1 MSKKVLVLGSSGA
14 MGQHLVPLLAEMG
27 YSVTA
32 VSLDDEKPCSE
43 RVRCIKADA
52 KDRATVEALLA
63 QGYDGVVD
71 FMVYW
76 SDDFKDVYKLFLD
89 NTAHYIYFS
98 TYRIYADEE
107 HPIKETSP
115 RLLEATTDEALRA
128 SNDYCIYKAK
138 GEDLLLSSE
147 YKNWTAVRPAITY
160 SRMRYQL
167 VTLEA
172 PNTVARAKA
181 GKAVVLPIE
190 AKDKQATMSWA
201 GDVAK
206 MLARLLF
213 NPAAYREIY
222 SVTTSEHHTW
232 GEIAEYYRE
241 LCGLRAVWVPKEDY
255 IAILA
260 GDDEQRTLLYRRQL
274 EYDRLF
280 DRIMD
285 NSKILGV
292 TGMKAEELMP
302 LYDGLKYE
310 ISRYDE
316 SVALKNND
324 AMDKYIEQKGI
335 K

>member
-1 MSKKVLVLGSSGA
+1 MDKKVLVLGSSGA
-14 MGQHLVPLLAEMG
+14 MGQYLVPLLAEMG

-32 VSLDDEKPCSE
+32 VSLDDEKPCSD

-63 QGYDGVVD
+63 EGYDGVVD

-89 NTAHYIYFS
+89 NTKHYIYFS

-213 NPAAYREIY
+213 NPVAYREIY

-255 IAILA
+255 ISILG
-260 GDDEQRTLLYRRQL
+260 GDNEQATMLYRRQL

-285 NSKILGV
+285 NSKILAA

-302 LYDGLKYE
+302 LYEGLKYE

-316 SVALKNND
+316 NADLPVNER
-324 AMDKYIEQKGI
+324 MDKYLEERGL
-335 K
+335 

>member
-1 MSKKVLVLGSSGA
+1 MSKNVLVLGSTGA
-14 MGQHLVPLLAEMG
+14 MGQYLVPYLSDMG
-27 YSVTA
+27 YRVTA
-32 VSLDDEKPCSE
+32 VSLDDEKPYSE
-43 RVRCIKADA
+43 RVRTVKANGKDTDFLA
-52 KDRATVEALLA
+52 KTLA
-63 QGYDGVVD
+63 EGYDAVVD
-71 FMVYW
+71 FMVYCD
-76 SDDFKDVYKLFLD
+76 DDFKDRYKLFLD
-89 NTAHYIYFS
+89 NTSHYIYLS

-107 HPIKETSP
+107 HPIKESSP
-115 RLLEATTDEALRA
+115 RLLEATTDDALRA

-138 GEDLLLSSE
+138 GEDILLSSG
-147 YKNWTAVRPAITY
+147 YSNFTIVRPAITY
-160 SRMRYQL
+160 SKMRYQL
-167 VTLEA
+167 VTLEVQ
-172 PNTVARAKA
+172 NTVARARA
-181 GKAVVLPIE
+181 GKKVIVPIE
-190 AKDKQATMSWA
+190 AKDKAATMSWA

-206 MLARLLF
+206 MIALLLF
-213 NPAAYREIY
+213 KKEAMRETF

-241 LCGLRAVWVPKEDY
+241 ICGLEAVWVPEEEFLTALGPQDPT
-255 IAILA
+255 LA
-260 GDDEQRTLLYRRQL
+260 RRQL

-316 SVALKNND
+316 SITLKNND

>member
-14 MGQHLVPLLAEMG
+14 MGQYLVPLLSEMG

-32 VSLDDEKPCSE
+32 VSLDDERPCSE

-63 QGYDGVVD
+63 EGYDGVVD

-213 NPAAYREIY
+213 NPVAYREIY

-255 IAILA
+255 ISILG

-285 NSKILGV
+285 NSKILAA

-310 ISRYDE
+310 IARFDE
-316 SVALKNND
+316 NTELPVNER
-324 AMDKYIEQKGI
+324 MDKYLEERGL
-335 K
+335 

>member
-14 MGQHLVPLLAEMG
+14 MGQHLVPLLASMG
-27 YSVTA
+27 YYVTA

-213 NPAAYREIY
+213 NPVAYREIY

-255 IAILA
+255 ISILG

-285 NSKILGV
+285 NSKILAA

-310 ISRYDE
+310 IARFDE
-316 SVALKNND
+316 NADLPVNER
-324 AMDKYIEQKGI
+324 MDKYLEERGL
-335 K
+335 

>member
-14 MGQHLVPLLAEMG
+14 MGQHLVPLLSEMG
-27 YSVTA
+27 YYVTA
-32 VSLDDEKPCSE
+32 VSLDDEKPCSD

-63 QGYDGVVD
+63 EGYDGVVD

-89 NTAHYIYFS
+89 NTARYIYFS

-172 PNTVARAKA
+172 SNTVARARA
-181 GKAVVLPIE
+181 GKAVVLPID

-241 LCGLRAVWVPKEDY
+241 LCGLRAVWVPKED
-255 IAILA
+255 
-260 GDDEQRTLLYRRQL
+260 
-274 EYDRLF
+274 
-280 DRIMD
+280 
-285 NSKILGV
+285 
-292 TGMKAEELMP
+292 
-302 LYDGLKYE
+302 
-310 ISRYDE
+310 
-316 SVALKNND
+316 
-324 AMDKYIEQKGI
+324 
-335 K
+335 

>member
-1 MSKKVLVLGSSGA
+1 MDKKVLVLGSSGA
-14 MGQHLVPLLAEMG
+14 MGQYLVPLLAEMG

-63 QGYDGVVD
+63 EGYDGVVD

-89 NTAHYIYFS
+89 NTKHYIYFS

-213 NPAAYREIY
+213 NPVAYREIY

-255 IAILA
+255 IAILG
-260 GDDEQRTLLYRRQL
+260 GDNEQATMLYRRQL

-285 NSKILGV
+285 NSKILAA

-302 LYDGLKYE
+302 LYEGLKYE
-310 ISRYDE
+310 ISRFDE
-316 SVALKNND
+316 NADLPVNER
-324 AMDKYIEQKGI
+324 MDKYLEERGL
-335 K
+335 

>member
-1 MSKKVLVLGSSGA
+1 MSKKVLVLGSTGA
-14 MGQHLVPLLAEMG
+14 MGQYLVPYLSDMG
-27 YSVTA
+27 YHVTA
-32 VSLDDEKPCSE
+32 VSLDDEKPYSE
-43 RVRCIKADA
+43 RVKTVKANGKDMEFLA
-52 KDRATVEALLA
+52 KTLA
-63 QGYDGVVD
+63 EGYDAVVD
-71 FMVYW
+71 FMVYMD
-76 SDDFKDVYKLFLD
+76 DDFKDRYKLFLD
-89 NTAHYIYFS
+89 NTSHYIYLS

-138 GEDLLLSSE
+138 GEDLLLSSS
-147 YKNWTAVRPAITY
+147 YNNFTIIRPAITY

-167 VTLEA
+167 VTLEVQ
-172 PNTVARAKA
+172 NTVARARA
-181 GKAVVLPIE
+181 GKKVVVPIE

-206 MLARLLF
+206 MIALLLF
-213 NPAAYREIY
+213 KKEAMRETY

-241 LCGLRAVWVPKEDY
+241 ICGLEAVWVPKEEFLE
-255 IAILA
+255 AL
-260 GDDEQRTLLYRRQL
+260 GSQMPLLSRRQL

-280 DRIMD
+280 DRTMD
-285 NSKILGV
+285 NSKILAV

-302 LYDGLKYE
+302 LYEGLKYE

-316 SVALKNND
+316 SANIQNND
-324 AMDKYIEQKGI
+324 TMDKYIEEKGI
-335 K
+335 

>member
-1 MSKKVLVLGSSGA
+1 MDKKVLVLGSSGA
-14 MGQHLVPLLAEMG
+14 MGQYLVPLLAEMG

-63 QGYDGVVD
+63 EGYDGVVD

-213 NPAAYREIY
+213 NPVAYREIY

-285 NSKILGV
+285 NSKILAA

-310 ISRYDE
+310 IARFDE
-316 SVALKNND
+316 NADLPVNER
-324 AMDKYIEQKGI
+324 MDKYLEERGL
-335 K
+335 

>member
-1 MSKKVLVLGSSGA
+1 MDKKVLVLGSSGA
-14 MGQHLVPLLAEMG
+14 MGQYLVPLLAEMG

-63 QGYDGVVD
+63 EGYDGVVD

-89 NTAHYIYFS
+89 NTKHYIYFS

-213 NPAAYREIY
+213 NPVAYREIY

-255 IAILA
+255 ISILG
-260 GDDEQRTLLYRRQL
+260 GDNEQATMLYRRQL

-285 NSKILGV
+285 NSKILAA

-302 LYDGLKYE
+302 LYEGLKYE

-316 SVALKNND
+316 NADLPVNER
-324 AMDKYIEQKGI
+324 MDKYLEERGL
-335 K
+335 